1 MSETSSLPLKLPP
14 LLVAREVA
22 AALEEDLGGAGDI
35 TTDAIVPPDVQGEAA
50 IVARKAGVVA
60 GLDLAEA
67 AFRALDPDTRFVRII
82 EDGSK
87 VAGGGTIAHISAR
100 TRALLTGERTAL
112 NFLGRLSG
120 IATLTASFVKAVEG
134 TGARIACTRKT
145 TPGLRALE
153 KYAVRAGGGINHR
166 FGLYDAVLV
175 KDNHIAAAGGL
186 GKALERLRARSGH
199 LVKTEVEVD
208 TLGQLEEALRF
219 PIDAVLLDNMD
230 VATLRKAVKLAAGRV
245 VTEASGG
252 VTLENVREIAS
263 TGVDLISVGALTHSP
278 RSLDS
283 SLEWQNWSCRLRQIR
298 GTEPG

>member
-1 MSETSSLPLKLPP
+1 MSAKSLFPLRLPP
-14 LLVAREVA
+14 LLVARFVA
-22 AALEEDLGGAGDI
+22 SALEEDLGSAGDI
-35 TTDAIVPPDVQGEAA
+35 TTDCIIPAEARGEAT

-67 AFRALDPDTRFVRII
+67 AFKALDPEVSFIRMVD
-82 EDGSK
+82 DGGE
-87 VAGGGTIAHISAR
+87 VAAGGTIAQISGK
-100 TRALLTGERTAL
+100 TRALLTAERTAL

-120 IATLTASFVKAVEG
+120 IATLTAAYVKAVEG

-153 KYAVRAGGGINHR
+153 KYAVRAGGGVNHR

-186 GKALERLRARSGH
+186 AKALERLRTRKGH
-199 LVKTEVEVD
+199 VAKIEVEVD
-208 TLGQLEEALRF
+208 TLDQLEEALKF

-230 VATLRKAVKLAAGRV
+230 TAMLAQAVSRIAGRV
-245 VTEASGG
+245 MTEASGG
-252 VTLENVREIAS
+252 MTLENVREIAA

-278 RSLDS
+278 RNLDS
-283 SLEWQNWSCRLRQIR
+283 SLEWRRQA
-298 GTEPG
+298 